1 MNFEHRFKAK
11 LLSIYSKLQF
21 FILRFLYDQILENTD
36 RSSEKESNIMSLRK
50 TREKFGQSE
59 VLKISVKGSL

>member
-59 VLKISVKGSL
+59 VLKISFKGSL